1 MVAVD
6 SVERKKEW
14 SRQNLD
20 GRKMTSVY
28 NAIFQLPRDKCMF
41 AVGCDQACLVG
52 NGFKNSTASSS
63 RKAVY
68 PKQAFSPCCV
78 SIPFA
83 KD

>member
-41 AVGCDQACLVG
+41 AVGCD
-52 NGFKNSTASSS
+52 
-63 RKAVY
+63 
-68 PKQAFSPCCV
+68 
-78 SIPFA
+78 
-83 KD
+83 